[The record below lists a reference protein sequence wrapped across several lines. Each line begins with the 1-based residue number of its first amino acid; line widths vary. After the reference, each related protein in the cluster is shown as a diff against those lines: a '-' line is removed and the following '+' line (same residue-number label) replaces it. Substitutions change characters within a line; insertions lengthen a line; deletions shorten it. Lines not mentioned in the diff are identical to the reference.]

1 MLLVVVV
8 VTLTILTNIVTNL
21 LTCGYIGCGWEGGEQ
36 VGGGKGDFKKGN
48 IFQKENFKQNM
59 NLPSHCHLNIFTNR
73 EATFESSQREME
85 GSLSH
90 I

>member
-1 MLLVVVV
+1 M
-8 VTLTILTNIVTNL
+8 
-21 LTCGYIGCGWEGGEQ
+21 
-36 VGGGKGDFKKGN
+36 GGGKGDLKKKRKM
-48 IFQKENFKQNM
+48 FQKEKFKQNI

-73 EATFESSQREME
+73 KATFESSQREME

>member
-1 MLLVVVV
+1 M
-8 VTLTILTNIVTNL
+8 
-21 LTCGYIGCGWEGGEQ
+21 GGWRISGW
-36 VGGGKGDFKKGN
+36 GKGRLKKRKM
-48 IFQKENFKQNM
+48 FQKEKLEENI